1 MGLGRES
8 AFPWLVFL
16 LITRGDATIPSVN
29 LFILPVSA
37 VYANVTLPK
46 T

>member
-8 AFPWLVFL
+8 AFLFL
-16 LITRGDATIPSVN
+16 LITRGDATISSVN

-37 VYANVTLPK
+37 VYGNVTLPK